1 MNLLCKK
8 DELIIGSLFLLGRK
22 HKSAARLCSKTA
34 GGSEIFSLDYSIS
47 MKAAQRVLS
56 WPMSDVE

>member
-1 MNLLCKK
+1 M
-8 DELIIGSLFLLGRK
+8 IVSSLFLLGRK

-56 WPMSDVE
+56 WPMSEEE